1 MGGSWLVIGK
11 DPCMSSNF
19 RDLVVWQVAMD
30 LADSIY
36 DATESFPKDEL
47 FGLRSQL
54 RHAAVSIPSNIAE
67 GQSRNTVGEF
77 RHFLGN
83 ARGSLSEVETQLELA
98 KRRKYIPPQN
108 LEKLLAAC
116 DRVARLLAGLV
127 QTLDQDLEHGRSLN
141 RPRTTN
147 HQSPNTNFK
156 SAKAGK

>member
-1 MGGSWLVIGK
+1 
-11 DPCMSSNF
+11 
-19 RDLVVWQVAMD
+19 MD
-30 LADSIY
+30 LADAIY
-36 DATESFPKDEL
+36 DATESFPKDET
-47 FGLRSQL
+47 FGLRSQV
-54 RHAAVSIPSNIAE
+54 RRAAVSVPSNIAE

-98 KRRKYIPPQN
+98 KRRRYLQSDN
-108 LEKLLAAC
+108 FEKLLAAC

-127 QTLDQDLEHGRSLN
+127 QTLDKDLERGRTLN

-147 HQSPNTNFK
+147 HQSPTTKFK

>member
-1 MGGSWLVIGK
+1 MA
-11 DPCMSSNF
+11 SSF
-19 RDLVVWQVAMD
+19 RDLIVWQVAMD
-30 LADSIY
+30 LADAVY

-54 RHAAVSIPSNIAE
+54 RRAAVSVPSNIAE

-83 ARGSLSEVETQLELA
+83 AKRSVSEVETQLELSS
-98 KRRKYIPPQN
+98 RRNYLRVETLQ
-108 LEKLLAAC
+108 KLSAEC
-116 DRVARLLAGLV
+116 DRVARLISKLI
-127 QTLDQDLEHGRSLN
+127 QTLDKDLQEGRTLN

-147 HQSPNTNFK
+147 HEPRTTNSK